1 MRVIVAGGRDLIP
14 NKNHV
19 RWLIDTLLKLG
30 TTEVICGMA
39 KGADTLGKQVALK
52 MNIPVK
58 EFPADWNKY
67 GRSAG
72 PIRNAE
78 MAKNA
83 DACILFPGGNGTAN
97 MKMLAT
103 VNKLKI
109 MEYENGYSSC
119 FKRRRL

>member
-39 KGADTLGKQVALK
+39 KGADSLGKQIALK
-52 MNIPVK
+52 MKLKVK
-58 EFPADWNKY
+58 EFPAEWNKY
-67 GRSAG
+67 GKMAG

-78 MAKNA
+78 MANYA
-83 DACILFPGGNGTAN
+83 DACVLFPGGKGTAN

-103 VNKLKI
+103 VNELVVI
-109 MEYENGYSSC
+109 EYTE
-119 FKRRRL
+119 F

>member
-19 RWLIDTLLKLG
+19 RWLIDTLVNLG
-30 TTEVICGMA
+30 TTGVICGMA

-67 GRSAG
+67 GKMAG

-78 MAKNA
+78 MANYA
-83 DACILFPGGNGTAN
+83 DACVLFPGGKGTAN

-103 VNKLKI
+103 VNELVVI
-109 MEYENGYSSC
+109 EYTE
-119 FKRRRL
+119 F